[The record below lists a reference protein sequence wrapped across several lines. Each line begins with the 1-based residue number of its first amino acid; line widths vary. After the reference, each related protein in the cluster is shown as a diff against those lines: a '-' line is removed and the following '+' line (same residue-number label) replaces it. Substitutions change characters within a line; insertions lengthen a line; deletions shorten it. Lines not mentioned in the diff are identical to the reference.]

1 MALTKITADS
11 ITANVI
17 SSALIAD
24 GEITFAD
31 IANNTITG
39 ALIAANAITTAAIA
53 DGSINTSEL
62 AAGAVTGDKL
72 AVTLTTSNVNL
83 SGATSFL
90 STVFE
95 TANVTT
101 LMGANTTINVAQPLL
116 VFTANSSANST
127 VNFTGLAGMPVGNT
141 ASFVIINPNGSTA
154 KYISAYQV
162 DGSATLVKWAGGVP
176 IGGTSANTD
185 IYSFSIIKTAATPT
199 YNVFA
204 SVQSFF

>member
-1 MALTKITADS
+1 MALSKITADS

-17 SSALIAD
+17 SSALIAN

-39 ALIAANAITTAAIA
+39 TLIASATI
-53 DGSINTSEL
+53 
-62 AAGAVTGDKL
+62 TGDKI
-72 AVTLTTSNVNL
+72 ASTITLSNVGTV
-83 SGATSFL
+83 GATSFL
-90 STVFE
+90 STVLE
-95 TANVTT
+95 SANVTT
-101 LMGANTTINVAQPLL
+101 LMGANTTINISAPLV

-141 ASFVIINPNGSTA
+141 ASFVIINPNSSTP
-154 KYISAYQV
+154 KYISAYQI
-162 DGSATLVKWAGGVP
+162 DGSATIVKWAGGVP
-176 IGGTSANTD
+176 LGGASANTD